1 MSPLSAGGERE
12 LGPHTSGVR
21 SKLSGVRSELS
32 GVRSKLS
39 GVRSKLSGVRS
50 ELSGVRSELSGVRSE
65 LKISREV
72 GYFTLVRYLERTPCW
87 LLVQHGHAFGVYFY
101 PFFCLHGVLLL
112 LYKCC
117 TWGIPLGT
125 ADLYQCIQICRL

>member
-32 GVRSKLS
+32 RVRSKLS

-50 ELSGVRSELSGVRSE
+50 ELSGVRSEL
-65 LKISREV
+65 KILREV
-72 GYFTLVRYLERTPCW
+72 GYCTLVRYLERTPCW
-87 LLVQHGHAFGVYFY
+87 LLVQHNMDMPSECIFI
-101 PFFCLHGVLLL
+101 PFFVYMESYYYCINVVHGESLLVLLI
-112 LYKCC
+112 YISAY
-117 TWGIPLGT
+117 TYV
-125 ADLYQCIQICRL
+125 DCRAK